1 MKKSILFL
9 LSLSFTI
16 IMQAQNRPQPKP
28 GKAPTIKINKPQ
40 TFALSNGMKV
50 LIVENHKLPRAAF
63 YLFTDNAPYSEG
75 NKKGV
80 STLTGRLLGNG
91 STTIS
96 KDAFNEEVDFLGAEM
111 DFSSTGASASGLSKY
126 ATRILELMVEGALK
140 PRFIQEEFDKE
151 KAKLIEGIKSDEKS
165 VTATARRVESVLAFG
180 KKHPFGEFISEET
193 IKNVTL
199 ADVQLNYDSYFVPE
213 NAYLVVI
220 GDVNINEIKPKIEDL
235 FAEWSKASAPNLSF
249 SEPNN
254 VQYSQINF
262 IDTPNAVQSEIS
274 FVNTVNLKMNDPDY
288 FPSII
293 ANYIL
298 GGDYSSF
305 LNMNLREA
313 NGFTYGAG
321 SSIGGSKYIGKFTAS
336 ASVRNAVTDSAVVE
350 FIKEIKRIRTEKV
363 NDELIKNIK
372 AGYIG
377 RFVMQI
383 EKPQTIARYALNLE
397 TQNLPA
403 DFYENYI
410 KSINA
415 VTPDDI
421 LRVANKYFLI
431 DNMRIII
438 TGKASEVVPSLEKLK
453 IPMFYFDKFGSL
465 IEKLE
470 IKKIIPAGTTA
481 KSVLE
486 TYIKNIGGAKALNN
500 VKSLVTIASGTVQ
513 GAPVELTS
521 KTTNGKMLRE
531 VKAMGMSMMKQ
542 VVNEKSAYVIIQ
554 GQRKDLADTE
564 LSDMKAEAKPFIE
577 LALVNKSTITLS
589 GIESINDKD
598 AYVIKDGK
606 STYYYDVDSG
616 LKVAESKEIEQA
628 GQKMTQMVNLSDYRQ
643 VKGIKFPY
651 VTSMNLGIEI
661 LLTTTDVK
669 INEGVADPDFQ

>member
-1 MKKSILFL
+1 
-9 LSLSFTI
+9 
-16 IMQAQNRPQPKP
+16 
-28 GKAPTIKINKPQ
+28 
-40 TFALSNGMKV
+40 
-50 LIVENHKLPRAAF
+50 
-63 YLFTDNAPYSEG
+63 
-75 NKKGV
+75 
-80 STLTGRLLGNG
+80 
-91 STTIS
+91 
-96 KDAFNEEVDFLGAEM
+96 
-111 DFSSTGASASGLSKY
+111 
-126 ATRILELMVEGALK
+126 
-140 PRFIQEEFDKE
+140 
-151 KAKLIEGIKSDEKS
+151 
-165 VTATARRVESVLAFG
+165 
-180 KKHPFGEFISEET
+180 
-193 IKNVTL
+193 
-199 ADVQLNYDSYFVPE
+199 
-213 NAYLVVI
+213 
-220 GDVNINEIKPKIEDL
+220 
-235 FAEWSKASAPNLSF
+235 
-249 SEPNN
+249 
-254 VQYSQINF
+254 
-262 IDTPNAVQSEIS
+262 
-274 FVNTVNLKMNDPDY
+274 
-288 FPSII
+288 
-293 ANYIL
+293 
-298 GGDYSSF
+298 
-305 LNMNLREA
+305 
-313 NGFTYGAG
+313 
-321 SSIGGSKYIGKFTAS
+321 
-336 ASVRNAVTDSAVVE
+336 
-350 FIKEIKRIRTEKV
+350 
-363 NDELIKNIK
+363 
-372 AGYIG
+372 
-377 RFVMQI
+377 
-383 EKPQTIARYALNLE
+383 
-397 TQNLPA
+397 
-403 DFYENYI
+403 
-410 KSINA
+410 
-415 VTPDDI
+415 
-421 LRVANKYFLI
+421 
-431 DNMRIII
+431 MRIII

-453 IPMFYFDKFGSL
+453 IPMFYFDKFGSP